1 MSARAADS
9 KFYRIDHGRQP
20 TRHTIEAMTEVFRF
34 CPRCGKP
41 LADRL
46 GRSGAVRRACL
57 DAACGFVQRR
67 NPTPAVGALVELDGD
82 IILARN
88 ASWPPEW
95 FALITGYL
103 EANEDPRTAVAR
115 EVKEELGLDTVS
127 LSPIGNYP
135 FEQKNEVMLCYHVVA
150 SGEVLLGDELREY
163 RRYKPHELRPWPRAT
178 GLAVADW
185 MAARGL
191 PFEYRDFPGA
201 AAMLR
206 SIERKEGAS

>member
-1 MSARAADS
+1 MTPGIPST
-9 KFYRIDHGRQP
+9 G
-20 TRHTIEAMTEVFRF
+20 MTEVFRF

-41 LADRL
+41 MIDRPS
-46 GRSGAVRRACL
+46 RVGATRRVCT

-88 ASWPPEW
+88 ARWPAEW

-103 EANEDPRTAVAR
+103 EANEDPRSAVAR
-115 EVKEELGLDTVS
+115 EVDEELGLETIGVT
-127 LSPIGNYP
+127 PIGNYP
-135 FEQKNEVMLCYHVVA
+135 FQQKNEVMLCYHA
-150 SGEVLLGDELREY
+150 LARGEVRLGPELVEY

-185 MAARGL
+185 MTARGL
-191 PFEYRDFPGA
+191 PFEFQDFPGA
-201 AAMLR
+201 AGVLR
-206 SIERKEGAS
+206 SLENGSGER